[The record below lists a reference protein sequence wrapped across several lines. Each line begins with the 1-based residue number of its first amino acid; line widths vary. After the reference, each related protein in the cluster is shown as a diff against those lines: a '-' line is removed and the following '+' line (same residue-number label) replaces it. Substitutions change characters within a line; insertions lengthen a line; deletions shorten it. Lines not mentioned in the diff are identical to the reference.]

1 MLNYVIN
8 EVINEVFYKVVIIDL
23 YSKQIE
29 LFNKWVYHSPNAIK
43 NRRRKK
49 FFVVNLLKFFSDATD
64 QLSWKP
70 YNVWGLCE
78 THTISFCFFTT
89 TSLDGIKLSAKNF
102 TLILPPFWSTFRKL
116 AKLPTCDLDSFLSIL
131 ACWLYPPAQCA
142 RCVKLLWTTLNRC
155 LQFQDT
161 VKPFLYILFS
171 IFPKKWSKKTQESLF
186 IKYYNWHTFSESNR
200 KYMFVSTFNR
210 IHF

>member
-1 MLNYVIN
+1 M
-8 EVINEVFYKVVIIDL
+8 
-23 YSKQIE
+23 
-29 LFNKWVYHSPNAIK
+29 
-43 NRRRKK
+43 
-49 FFVVNLLKFFSDATD
+49 VNLLKFFSDATD

-210 IHF
+210 IPF